1 MTNVRYRERGSDREL
16 ETAKFHTAERVNERE
31 REGRRE
37 SGRDAKRIFTEEHRL
52 VVSVTR
58 KSNTRISKHENT
70 IPGARSS
77 LKGNPA
83 VE

>member
-31 REGRRE
+31 RGRE
-37 SGRDAKRIFTEEHRL
+37 SGRDAKSIFTEEHRL